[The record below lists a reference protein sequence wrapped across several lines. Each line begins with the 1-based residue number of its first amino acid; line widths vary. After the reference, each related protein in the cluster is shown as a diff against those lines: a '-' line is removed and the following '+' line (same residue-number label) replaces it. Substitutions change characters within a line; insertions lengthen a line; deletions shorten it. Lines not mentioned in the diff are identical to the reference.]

1 MMQTKFL
8 MLDLKLTNS
17 KLLHPK
23 LVWYT
28 EFVTCLEI
36 VQIVVYKFYL
46 SVSPYACDLLIG
58 LLNKDHRKRY
68 DLKEICAH
76 HWVQHGSEAPILETP
91 KSNGTA

>member
-1 MMQTKFL
+1 MMQMKFL

-17 KLLHPK
+17 KLLHA
-23 LVWYT
+23 
-28 EFVTCLEI
+28 EFGTCLEI
-36 VQIVVYKFYL
+36 VQIVVYKFYF

>member
-1 MMQTKFL
+1 MMQMKFL
-8 MLDLKLTNS
+8 MLDLKLMNS
-17 KLLHPK
+17 KLLHSN
-23 LVWYT
+23 LVWHA
-28 EFVTCLEI
+28 ECGFLEVI
-36 VQIVVYKFYL
+36 VYQFDL

-76 HWVQHGSEAPILETP
+76 HWVQHGSEAPILEQP